1 MKFVVFQCG
10 NILCEATF
18 AVDIDTVM
26 FGEIQCP
33 GCGETDLQEREQML
47 IADVKEV
54 YVYE

>member
-1 MKFVVFQCG
+1 MKFVVFQCK

-26 FGEIQCP
+26 FGEIECP

-47 IADVKEV
+47 IADVKDV
-54 YVYE
+54 YAHE